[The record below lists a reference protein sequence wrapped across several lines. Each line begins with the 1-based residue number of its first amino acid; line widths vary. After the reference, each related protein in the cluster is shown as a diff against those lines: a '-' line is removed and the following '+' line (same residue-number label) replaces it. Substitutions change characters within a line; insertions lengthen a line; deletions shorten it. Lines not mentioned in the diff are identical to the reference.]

1 MGYPNPGPV
10 QGYWGAGSSNP
21 YPLSESICRSVRP
34 RLSGEAAGA
43 AAKAGH
49 GLFSPCLPPLH
60 FCLWILPC
68 SAGLPSGFPSLT
80 LSFFVLTTL
89 YLSVRETKKSAFGIV
104 CGLLSLA
111 GCVVPALARDLLI
124 NTLDLFLTAFLYSLY
139 VGGLCGGL
147 TGGDALAKVATWWKN
162 TVVAPFR
169 HVAEPFRS
177 MAGNPGNRLILGKRC
192 SACSWRCRC
201 CSWWCPFSCRPTP
214 LTNR

>member
-10 QGYWGAGSSNP
+10 QGYWGGFFEPLS
-21 YPLSESICRSVRP
+21 LSESICRSVRP

-68 SAGLPSGFPSLT
+68 SAGLPLGFSIAYVVL
-80 LSFFVLTTL
+80 FVLTTL
-89 YLSVRETKKSAFGIV
+89 YLSVRETKNPLSASSAGF
-104 CGLLSLA
+104 CPWLA
-111 GCVVPALARDLLI
+111 VWFQPWPGSAHQ
-124 NTLDLFLTAFLYSLY
+124 Y
-139 VGGLCGGL
+139 VGPVPDGVPVFPLCGRAVRRSDRWRCPRQ
-147 TGGDALAKVATWWKN
+147 GGDMVEEYSGCALPACSRA
-162 TVVAPFR
+162 R
-169 HVAEPFRS
+169 FRS